1 MPVDQKGRIGFMCFP
16 GSSVADPKFCS
27 FHDREDDRPRIFED
41 LELFASI
48 SN

>member
-1 MPVDQKGRIGFMCFP
+1 MCFP